1 MEINHEKD
9 WLCGFIALVFASCG
23 QKERAFEQSTPEE
36 KWEIIQ
42 EYCMAPDA
50 SASAERPLANILS
63 EQEVLLKAAD
73 FAIEEGVLDPS
84 YYAYQTNPALMDAKI
99 ETPVLVTDASSGV
112 PDMYILNAVD
122 QDGIYLARISV
133 SSNPSDTSEA
143 SFIFS
148 RFITEPTSAH
158 NHLMTKREAT
168 ALIQSQFPNG
178 MTDGTVSEPM
188 MIGNLRLGDDPHSHR
203 GLFWYFTVGEN
214 VRSTVGTGGEYV
226 IDAIIG
232 GYRSI
237 PGGVTNR
244 AAINMGHTSHHLD
257 EYRMVKLD
265 RPLHLF
271 DKLNTARSVGGVSF
285 TPSAYPIETVG
296 FTPAPLK

>member
-1 MEINHEKD
+1 MKKIVF
-9 WLCGFIALVFASCG
+9 CTFIAIGFVSCR
-23 QKERAFEQSTPEE
+23 QQAEYAKSRPEE

-42 EYCMAPDA
+42 EYYMVPDVPV
-50 SASAERPLANILS
+50 SDERPLPNVLS

-73 FAIEEGVLDPS
+73 FAIAEGVLDPS

-99 ETPVLVTDASSGV
+99 ETPILVTDANSGV

-133 SSNPSDTSEA
+133 SSNLADTSKA
-143 SFIFS
+143 SFVFS

-203 GLFWYFTVGEN
+203 AFLWYFTVSEN
-214 VRSTVGTGGEYV
+214 TRSTVGTGGEYV

-237 PGGVTNR
+237 PGGVSNR
-244 AAINMGHTSHHLD
+244 AAINKGHTSHHLD
-257 EYRMVKLD
+257 GYRMVKLD
-265 RPLHLF
+265 RPLQLF
-271 DKLNTARSVGGVSF
+271 DKLNTARSVGGVLFSS
-285 TPSAYPIETVG
+285 SAYPRETVG
-296 FTPAPLK
+296 FTPVPLK